1 MKQRAELSALLDIIN
16 PQQTAEAATDS
27 IHNQPQVPIDSLHSA
42 QQWIS
47 GLESSGSVKAAK
59 QLYQFV
65 PQLMALKLEPSD
77 KLRVLESL
85 YPEVLQCT
93 DRLLNRELNHDT
105 AKAVSLGAALI
116 RHLYN
121 GYKSVIVG
129 LARTAPQA
137 DKPLNKAILRSCQ
150 LLSKI
155 QHHSFSHY
163 MVRPK
168 YFWRDLHSLYL
179 LACILQIEQDQLI
192 DIDGSHCQSIYKI
205 YLKLLLLSCTR
216 PNHFSTYELNFI
228 YKELDFWSSMAD
240 LRKGSRGGLFVVD
253 STSNQGP
260 VYADRVEPK
269 ADNLVLDT
277 FNLVKFLNNSLLE
290 KSNHNL
296 FSNRVSRRVVVDLAR
311 QWGKKIVRQETHIS
325 DNAKV
330 NIACGITSALC
341 MLAKTDS
348 FDSFLDLCGQ
358 PKTHNSVSA
367 PAQSNDIWTPEMRN
381 RQLGQNPNEPVLYE
395 QQPKKP
401 VKLSLHR
408 GLRINTSL
416 NGACIELV
424 EDLSEMQPGKPIA
437 LRTRDS
443 RRWAAGIIR
452 WKQITPSLSVLCG
465 IQFPAKYSAAA
476 AIRSTAKGQR
486 ADRIFMPAI
495 ILSRGAELNAETS
508 MLCPPLRYQRGGK
521 IQLLTSSLTHIA
533 ILLEELET
541 TEHLSH
547 FKIAIY

>member
-1 MKQRAELSALLDIIN
+1 MALKQPAELSALLDIIN
-16 PQQTAEAATDS
+16 PQLAADSTAD
-27 IHNQPQVPIDSLHSA
+27 QPQSSINSLQSA

-47 GLESSGSVKAAK
+47 GLESSGSVKTAK
-59 QLYQFV
+59 QLYQSL
-65 PQLMALKLEPSD
+65 PQLMALKLEPSG
-77 KLRVLESL
+77 KLAVLESL

-93 DRLLNRELNHDT
+93 GRLLNRELNHVS
-105 AKAVSLGAALI
+105 AKAVSLGTALI

-121 GYKSVIVG
+121 GYKSVIVH
-129 LARTAPQA
+129 LASTAPKA
-137 DKPLNKAILRSCQ
+137 DKPLNLAILRSCQ

-155 QHHSFSHY
+155 QHHSLSHY
-163 MVRPK
+163 IARPN

-216 PNHFSTYELNFI
+216 PNHFSAYELNFV

-240 LRKGSRGGLFVVD
+240 LRQGSKGGLFVID

-260 VYADRVEPK
+260 VYAERVEAK
-269 ADNLVLDT
+269 AGNLVLDT

-290 KSNHNL
+290 KANHNL

-311 QWGKKIVRQETHIS
+311 QWGEKIVRQETHIS
-325 DNAKV
+325 DNARV
-330 NIACGITSALC
+330 NLACGITSALC

-348 FDSFLDLCGQ
+348 FDSFLELCGQ
-358 PKTHNSVSA
+358 SNSNDSVSEH
-367 PAQSNDIWTPEMRN
+367 PQSNDIWTPEVRN
-381 RQLGQNPNEPVLYE
+381 RQLGQDPSEPVLYE
-395 QQPKKP
+395 KQTKKP
-401 VKLSLHR
+401 IKLSLHR
-408 GLRINTSL
+408 GLRVNTSL

-424 EDLSEMQPGKPIA
+424 QDLSEMQPGKPIA
-437 LRTRDS
+437 LRTKDS
-443 RRWAAGIIR
+443 QRWAAGIIR

-476 AIRSTAKGQR
+476 AIRSTAKGQHG
-486 ADRIFMPAI
+486 DRQFMPAV
-495 ILSRGAELNAETS
+495 ILSRSAELNAETS

-521 IQLLTSSLTHIA
+521 IQLLTCSRNHSA